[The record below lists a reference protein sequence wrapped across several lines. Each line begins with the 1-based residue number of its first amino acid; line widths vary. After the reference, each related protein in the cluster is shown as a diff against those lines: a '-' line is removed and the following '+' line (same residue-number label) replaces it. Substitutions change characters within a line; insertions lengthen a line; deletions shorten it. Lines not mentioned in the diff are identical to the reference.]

1 MKEPFIKPLNGFQ
14 KVRAP
19 QSVSDAALAE
29 INPRKTVAA
38 ETLVPSQRE
47 RVVQEWLTDFKFGRE
62 YDALGE
68 LLSADSLDE
77 TAAIVKE
84 RLREMYG
91 EAAYTDPQNLENA
104 YIAVLDAGL
113 LDRFEA
119 EAAKNAE
126 HQSRVEVVEE
136 PSEEWTLAPLA
147 SPEEIARLRK
157 LASTKKGLAQLRREA
172 IFGTNPPRLPMSG
185 TARRFF

>member
-14 KVRAP
+14 KLRAP

-38 ETLVPSQRE
+38 ETRSSQRE
-47 RVVQEWLTDFKFGRE
+47 QTVHDWLNDFKFGRE
-62 YDALGE
+62 YDALCSV
-68 LLSADSLDE
+68 LSDDSIKE
-77 TAAIVKE
+77 TAYLLQQ

-104 YIAVLDAGL
+104 YVSCLDEGL

-126 HQSRVEVVEE
+126 HQPRVEVVEE
-136 PSEEWTLAPLA
+136 PSEEWTPAPLA
-147 SPEEIARLRK
+147 SPEEITRLRK

-172 IFGTNPPRLPMSG
+172 IFGTNGSRVPMSG
-185 TARRFF
+185 TARRC